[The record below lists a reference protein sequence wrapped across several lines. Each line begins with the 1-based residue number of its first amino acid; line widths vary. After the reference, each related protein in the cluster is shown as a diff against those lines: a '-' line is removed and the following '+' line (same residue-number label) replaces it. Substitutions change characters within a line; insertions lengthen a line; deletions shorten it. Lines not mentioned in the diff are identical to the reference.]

1 MKTLNDNP
9 SSGNPLPTDK
19 EFYEKD
25 FNTTLEAE
33 MFDNGPETEGERLGD
48 HAMKGAAWL
57 AGIVG
62 LFALA
67 IVIAAAFDL
76 SPTPSPSKP
85 HNAKYAAQQAY
96 LSSPS
101 GSNIAAYDGK
111 YANIFAK
118 YNSQPVVLKS
128 ITVIAKEPAKVMTN
142 VANGTPT
149 AVKTVAKEAAAPA
162 KAVAAQAN
170 AKAADVQA
178 TANATA
184 APAMSKAD
192 MDRIEKEALEVI
204 HGDYGNNPGR
214 AQKLG
219 ADYDLVQARVN
230 QLLHS

>member
-19 EFYEKD
+19 EFYQQD
-25 FNTTLEAE
+25 FNSTLEAE

-76 SPTPSPSKP
+76 SPTPSPAKP
-85 HNAKYAAQQAY
+85 HSENYAAKQAY
-96 LSSPS
+96 ISSPN
-101 GSNIAAYDGK
+101 GSNAASYDGK
-111 YANIFAK
+111 YANTFAK
-118 YNSQPVVLKS
+118 FNSQPVVLKS
-128 ITVIAKEPAKVMTN
+128 ITVIAQEPAQSSKL
-142 VANGTPT
+142 AL
-149 AVKTVAKEAAAPA
+149 KAPA
-162 KAVAAQAN
+162 TKAPAPEKSAMAQAPAN
-170 AKAADVQA
+170 AKAA
-178 TANATA
+178 T
-184 APAMSKAD
+184 MSKAD

>member
-19 EFYEKD
+19 EFYQQD
-25 FNTTLEAE
+25 FNSTLEAE

-76 SPTPSPSKP
+76 SPTPSPAKP
-85 HNAKYAAQQAY
+85 HSENYAAKQAY
-96 LSSPS
+96 ISSPNGGNTAS
-101 GSNIAAYDGK
+101 YDGK
-111 YANIFAK
+111 YANTFAK
-118 YNSQPVVLKS
+118 LNSQPVVLKS
-128 ITVIAKEPAKVMTN
+128 ITVIAQEPAQSSKL
-142 VANGTPT
+142 AL
-149 AVKTVAKEAAAPA
+149 KAPA
-162 KAVAAQAN
+162 TKAPAPEKSAMAQAPAN
-170 AKAADVQA
+170 AKAA
-178 TANATA
+178 TMT
-184 APAMSKAD
+184 KAD

>member
-33 MFDNGPETEGERLGD
+33 MFDNGPETEGERLGE

-76 SPTPSPSKP
+76 SPTPSPAKP
-85 HNAKYAAQQAY
+85 QSPKYATQQNAY
-96 LSSPS
+96 ISSPNS
-101 GSNIAAYDGK
+101 SNAGAYVYNGK
-111 YANIFAK
+111 YANTFEK
-118 YNSQPVVLKS
+118 FNSQPLVLKS
-128 ITVIAKEPAKVMTN
+128 ITVIAPEPAK
-142 VANGTPT
+142 
-149 AVKTVAKEAAAPA
+149 AAAPKAMA
-162 KAVAAQAN
+162 KATP
-170 AKAADVQA
+170 KAAVAPA
-178 TANATA
+178 TPAVAPTKAA
-184 APAMSKAD
+184 APTMSKAD

-214 AQKLG
+214 AHKLG

>member
-19 EFYEKD
+19 EFYEQD

-33 MFDNGPETEGERLGD
+33 MFDNGPETEGERLGE

-76 SPTPSPSKP
+76 SPTPSP
-85 HNAKYAAQQAY
+85 AKAHSANYAAKQAY
-96 LSSPS
+96 ISSQ
-101 GSNIAAYDGK
+101 GSNAASYDGK
-111 YANIFAK
+111 YANGFAK
-118 YNSQPVVLKS
+118 FNTQPVVLKS
-128 ITVIAKEPAKVMTN
+128 ITVIATEPAQSSKLAIKAPATQAPAPQKSAM
-142 VANGTPT
+142 AQ
-149 AVKTVAKEAAAPA
+149 APA
-162 KAVAAQAN
+162 KAAI
-170 AKAADVQA
+170 
-178 TANATA
+178 
-184 APAMSKAD
+184 MSKAD